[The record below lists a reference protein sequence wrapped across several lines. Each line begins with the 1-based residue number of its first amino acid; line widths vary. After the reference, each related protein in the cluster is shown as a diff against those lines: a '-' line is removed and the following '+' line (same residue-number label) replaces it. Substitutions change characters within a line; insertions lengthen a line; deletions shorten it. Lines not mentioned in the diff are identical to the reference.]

1 MVCCI
6 CKNEIKKDANG
17 WAGGH
22 NAQPVAEG
30 RCCDAC
36 NSTVVIPSRLEEM
49 ANYRA
54 RATGS

>member
-6 CKNEIKKDANG
+6 CSQEIEKDANG

-36 NSTVVIPSRLEEM
+36 NSTVVIPTRLEEM
-49 ANYRA
+49 VNYRA
-54 RATGS
+54 RTTGS